1 MKFLT
6 RRRVQEVVIRCSVCG
21 REKFVQVPSD
31 IFESF
36 KRALELSGGVSVS
49 EKEDRLELVTVCDS
63 CRAREVIS
71 NFLKTVI
78 DERIKRL
85 SSDRRYIR
93 YIKYRRI
100 HGLPQI

>member
-6 RRRVQEVVIRCSVCG
+6 RKRVQEVVVKCSVCG

-36 KRALELSGGVSVS
+36 KKALELSGGVSVS
-49 EKEDRLELVTVCDS
+49 EKEDKLEFITVCES
-63 CRAREVIS
+63 CRAKEVIS
-71 NFLKTVI
+71 DFLKAVI